1 MVDSEAIILLLRYAK
16 SQIEKTLETQNEI
29 QIIGI
34 SKKDKAIGNRP
45 YGRNAMCVV
54 QFTAARQTCLLLMD
68 VAYICLMMPPDAL
81 YPRCFNLT

>member
-16 SQIEKTLETQNEI
+16 SQKEKTLETQNEI

-34 SKKDKAIGNRP
+34 SKKDKAIGNRA

-54 QFTAARQTCLLLMD
+54 QFTAGQTCLLLMD